1 MTTTNHGRKT
11 VLVVDDDPDFRT
23 QQELILKAAGYE
35 VVIASNRVDGERIL
49 ADRPVDALI
58 ADLMMDKTD
67 DGFILC
73 YTAKKKDPDFPVI
86 LVTGVTSETGIEFD
100 VITDEERSWIKADIV
115 LAKPVRAE
123 QILNELK
130 RLLKD

>member
-1 MTTTNHGRKT
+1 
-11 VLVVDDDPDFRT
+11 
-23 QQELILKAAGYE
+23 
-35 VVIASNRVDGERIL
+35 
-49 ADRPVDALI
+49 
-58 ADLMMDKTD
+58 
-67 DGFILC
+67 LC